1 MLKEA
6 NIKMS
11 AREVLDS
18 CRGNFQTQYIKH
30 RLFFFLLTVRRLVG
44 AVGFQG
50 LRRFHI
56 LSVNLPPPQPPE
68 PPAIKLTREQLLPPT
83 PSVYLESKKDAFSIQ
98 LQEFCLT
105 HPIAV
110 VRGMASALKMG

>member
-1 MLKEA
+1 MDNGEAAMEALKKV

-18 CRGNFQTQYIKH
+18 CRGIT
-30 RLFFFLLTVRRLVG
+30 
-44 AVGFQG
+44 GFQG

-56 LSVNLPPPQPPE
+56 LTCSLPPPQPPD
-68 PPAIKLTREQLLPPT
+68 PPQVRLTREQLLPPT
-83 PSVYLESKKDAFSIQ
+83 PSVYVESKKDAYSIQ
-98 LQEFCLT
+98 LQEFCLQ

-110 VRGMASALKMG
+110 VRGVASALKMGQ